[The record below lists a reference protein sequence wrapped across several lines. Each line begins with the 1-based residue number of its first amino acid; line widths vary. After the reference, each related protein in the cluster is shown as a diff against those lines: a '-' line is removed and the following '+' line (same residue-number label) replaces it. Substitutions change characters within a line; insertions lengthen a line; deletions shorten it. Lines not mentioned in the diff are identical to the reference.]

1 MANPDVFAQWRNDL
15 QSWAIPP
22 HIIDAA
28 PESPW
33 IHPVE
38 NFTPKGDLH
47 VQVPSR
53 LRALEALVGDSPSV
67 LDVGCG
73 GGRAA
78 FGLVPP
84 SVAVVGVD
92 HQQGMLDVF
101 AEQAATRGV
110 RCTTVLGDWPDVED
124 DTPECDVV
132 VCHHVFYNV
141 QDLRPF
147 VAALTNHAR
156 RRVVVELPTRH
167 PLSSL
172 SPAWRHFWG
181 LERPDSPTAED
192 ALACVRSMGID
203 ARLELFEVEGWG
215 QPEVTDAEVR
225 NTRIRLCLTE
235 DRDQDVRE
243 FLRAHPR
250 TKRDLATIWWDV

>member
-1 MANPDVFAQWRNDL
+1 MPDNDAFAHWRSSL
-15 QSWAIPP
+15 EKWAIPQE
-22 HIIDAA
+22 ILDSA
-28 PESPW
+28 PQSPW

-38 NFTPKGDLH
+38 NFRPKGDLH

-53 LRALEALVGDSPSV
+53 LRALEALTGDRPSV

-84 SVAVVGVD
+84 ATHVVGVD

-101 AEQAATRGV
+101 AAEARARGV
-110 RCTTVLGDWPDVED
+110 DSDVVLGDWPDVAD
-124 DTPECDVV
+124 ATPECDVV

-147 VAALTNHAR
+147 VTALHSHAR
-156 RRVVVELPTRH
+156 SRVVVELPLRH

-181 LERPDSPTAED
+181 LERPDSPSADD
-192 ALACVRSMGID
+192 ALACVRSLGID
-203 ARLELFEVEGWG
+203 AQCETFAVQGWG
-215 QPEVTDAEVR
+215 QPEVTDAEVV

-235 DRDQDVRE
+235 DRDPDVRE
-243 FLRAHPR
+243 FLEKNPR
-250 TKRDLATIWWDV
+250 MTRDLATIWWDV

>member
-1 MANPDVFAQWRNDL
+1 MEPEFARWEASLKD
-15 QSWAIPP
+15 WAIPQ

-38 NFTPKGDLH
+38 NFVPRGDLH
-47 VQVPSR
+47 PDVPSR
-53 LRALEALVGDSPSV
+53 LRALEALEGDAPSV

-84 SVAVVGVD
+84 ALRVVGVD
-92 HQQGMLDVF
+92 QQQAMLDVF
-101 AEQAATRGV
+101 TAEARSRGV
-110 RCTTVLGDWPDVED
+110 ECETVLGDWPAAGPH
-124 DTPECDVV
+124 TPVCDVV

-147 VAALTNHAR
+147 VAALSAHAR

-167 PLSSL
+167 PLSGL

-181 LERPDSPTAED
+181 IERPGSPTSDD
-192 ALACVRSMGID
+192 AFACVRSMGLD
-203 ARLELFEVEGWG
+203 AHIETFSVESEPRTG
-215 QPEVTDAEVR
+215 VTDAEVR
-225 NTRIRLCLTE
+225 NTRIRLCLGS
-235 DRDQDVRE
+235 DRDDDVRR
-243 FLRAHPR
+243 FLTENPR
-250 TKRDLATIWWDV
+250 TSRDLATIWWDV

>member
-1 MANPDVFAQWRNDL
+1 MDTNAEFSHWADSLRG
-15 QSWAIPP
+15 WAIPQD
-22 HIIDAA
+22 ILDSA

-33 IHPVE
+33 IHPVDS
-38 NFTPKGDLH
+38 FRPKGDLH

-53 LRALEALVGDSPSV
+53 LRALEALDGPAPSV

-84 SVAVVGVD
+84 AVSLVGVD

-101 AEQAATRGV
+101 AAEASARGV
-110 RCTTVLGDWPDVED
+110 QAVTVLGDWPDVAGR
-124 DTPECDVV
+124 TPICDVV

-141 QDLRPF
+141 ADLRPF
-147 VAALTNHAR
+147 VEALTSHAR
-156 RRVVVELPTRH
+156 RRVVAELPLHH
-167 PLSSL
+167 PLSGL

-181 LERPDSPTAED
+181 LERPSSPTADD

-203 ARLELFEVEGWG
+203 ARMETFTVEG
-215 QPEVTDAEVR
+215 QDRMEPTDDEVR
-225 NTRIRLCLTE
+225 NTRIRLCLTAE
-235 DRDQDVRE
+235 RDADVRA
-243 FLRAHPR
+243 FLTGNPR
-250 TKRDLATIWWDV
+250 TMRDLATIWWDV